1 MIDDERTQIKKM
13 IERCHKFKVSMQTT
27 ENDSHNDLN
36 LFYICFLP
44 EIKPF

>member
-1 MIDDERTQIKKM
+1 MISRTEIKKNDRKM
-13 IERCHKFKVSMQTT
+13 SYKFKVSMQTT
-27 ENDSHNDLN
+27 ENDSHDDLN